1 MRGLGGGG
9 GSVAVDMRQN
19 VHRGGRGT
27 TSGGHIEDRVEL
39 ELGEEGETIGGD
51 SKVGGSQEDDDAE
64 REGDDDSRRRCD

>member
-9 GSVAVDMRQN
+9 GVADMRQN

-64 REGDDDSRRRCD
+64 REGDDDNRRRCD